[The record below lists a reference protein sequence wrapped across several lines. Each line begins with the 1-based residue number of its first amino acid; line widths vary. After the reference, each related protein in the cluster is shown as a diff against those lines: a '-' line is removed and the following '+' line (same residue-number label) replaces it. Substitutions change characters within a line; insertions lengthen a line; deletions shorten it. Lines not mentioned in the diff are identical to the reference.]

1 MSSTNTTIEPP
12 AVKKRGRPKKV
23 AEDAGETIVVEA
35 KKTSAVKKAT
45 TKPIAPKDK
54 LIAPEKDKK
63 TIAKKNAPEH
73 LTPVTPATSK
83 ILESVRAK
91 GTLSKTLPTKTASLE
106 SRNSGTPPATTAQA
120 PPISSSSPP
129 PPPPPPPPQQQQQQ
143 PKTPRTHPAPTTIPL
158 PQKPIPAPSPISSA
172 SHTTSPRNPVLPP
185 NPYPSTPRRIPPAL
199 SQHTRVIE
207 PTPDIRLPPKY
218 KPAAR
223 RVTAIIVSL
232 PIVLVFGYELLER
245 WRGKKEVKVKFGGDR
260 S

>member
-1 MSSTNTTIEPP
+1 MSSTNTIIEPP
-12 AVKKRGRPKKV
+12 AVKKRGRPKKAA
-23 AEDAGETIVVEA
+23 AEDAGETIVADA

-45 TKPIAPKDK
+45 TKSIAPRDK
-54 LIAPEKDKK
+54 FVAPEKDKK

-73 LTPVTPATSK
+73 PTPVTAATSK

-91 GTLSKTLPTKTASLE
+91 GTLSKTLPTKAASLE
-106 SRNSGTPPATTAQA
+106 SRSSATPPTTKPATATTAQA
-120 PPISSSSPP
+120 PPQS
-129 PPPPPPPPQQQQQQ
+129 Q
-143 PKTPRTHPAPTTIPL
+143 PKPPRAHPTPTTIPL
-158 PQKPIPAPSPISSA
+158 PQKPIPAPSPISST

-232 PIVLVFGYELLER
+232 PIVLVFGYELIER
-245 WRGKKEVKVKFGGDR
+245 WRGKKEVKVKFGGER
-260 S
+260 GM

>member
-1 MSSTNTTIEPP
+1 MEPP
-12 AVKKRGRPKKV
+12 AIKKRGRPKKV
-23 AEDAGETIVVEA
+23 AAENAGETIVVEP
-35 KKTSAVKKAT
+35 KKMPAVNNAT
-45 TKPIAPKDK
+45 TKPVVSKDK
-54 LIAPEKDKK
+54 VVAPEKDKK

-73 LTPVTPATSK
+73 PTPVAPATSK

-91 GTLSKTLPTKTASLE
+91 GTLSKTLPTKPANLE
-106 SRNSGTPPATTAQA
+106 SRNSGTPPATKPATTATAQA
-120 PPISSSSPP
+120 PPISSS
-129 PPPPPPPPQQQQQQ
+129 PPPPQ
-143 PKTPRTHPAPTTIPL
+143 PKPARTYPTPTTIPL
-158 PQKPIPAPSPISSA
+158 PQKPLPAPSPISST

-245 WRGKKEVKVKFGGDR
+245 WRGKKEVKVKFGGER
-260 S
+260 GA